1 MRLSRLLVYLGVLSI
16 VLIYI
21 FFVEFKYKQAESER
35 KEKTSRLL
43 QLDKDSLTEIKIVGS
58 KDQPIQIRKG
68 DSNSWRVVSPIDTNA
83 DTRAV
88 EGLITSSASAQPEK
102 IVLEKDAD
110 WNLYGLEK
118 PSSVVSFSANGKTAE
133 MSFGA
138 LNPSKSS
145 YYLRVQG
152 DPRLFLVADTLEKS
166 LNKSLFDVRDKA
178 VVKFSPEDI
187 TAIDIIRE
195 GKQTNLNKTEGKWRI
210 TDPVDARA
218 KTSGVRLFLM
228 SLAELKAQEIVD
240 SPLTENDSYG
250 FDKSLN
256 KIVLKGRDF
265 SKTLT
270 LGAISEK
277 SRETR
282 SPGNSVYLSVSGQT
296 PVYMVE
302 DKFFQS
308 DKVDAESLTDKSITS
323 FEPIDVEKIEIEFMD
338 QKWLLSKSSDNKWK
352 MEAPKRID
360 KLDDWLVSGLL
371 WSLKDLNFKS
381 EIFPIPEDL
390 SKYHLNNSP
399 LQFWLH
405 QKGSGSPTTI
415 RMGWDPL
422 SKATPENI
430 DSDSDPG
437 QPNEASGHKKVDKT
451 NEQRTPQTI
460 YAIVEPHVDR
470 PAIYVIDGG
479 FVGRLRID
487 LEQLGRGK

>member
-1 MRLSRLLVYLGVLSI
+1 MRPSRLLVYLGVLSI

-21 FFVEFKYKQAESER
+21 FLVEFKYKQSESER
-35 KEKTSRLL
+35 QEKASRLL
-43 QLDKDSLTEIKIVGS
+43 QLDRDSITEIKIVGS
-58 KDQPIQIRKG
+58 KDHPIQIRKG
-68 DSNSWRVVSPIDTNA
+68 ESNTWRVVSPIETNA
-83 DTRAV
+83 DTRTV

-102 IVLEKDAD
+102 IVLEKNAD

-118 PSSVVSFSANGKTAE
+118 PSLSLSFSANGKTVK

-138 LNPSKSS
+138 SNPSKAS

-166 LNKSLFDVRDKA
+166 LNKSLFDVREKA

-187 TAIDIIRE
+187 TAIEIIRE

-210 TDPVDARA
+210 TEPVDARA
-218 KTSGVRLFLM
+218 KTSGVRSFLM
-228 SLAELKAQEIVD
+228 SLAELKSKEMLDA
-240 SPLTENDSYG
+240 PLTENDSYG

-270 LGAISEK
+270 LGAIGEK
-277 SRETR
+277 SRESM
-282 SPGNSVYLSVSGQT
+282 SPDNSVYLSVSGQA
-296 PVYMVE
+296 PVYVVE
-302 DKFFQS
+302 DKFFQNA
-308 DKVDAESLTDKSITS
+308 KVDAESLTDKSITS
-323 FEPIDVEKIEIEFMD
+323 FEPIDVEKIEIEFMNK
-338 QKWLLSKSSDNKWK
+338 KWLLSKSTDNKWK
-352 MEAPKRID
+352 MEAPKKID

-381 EIFPIPEDL
+381 EISPIPEDL

-405 QKGSGSPTTI
+405 QKGSGSPTNI

-422 SKATPENI
+422 LQATQEKI
-430 DSDSDPG
+430 DSDSDPD
-437 QPNEASGHKKVDKT
+437 QPNEAYGHKKIDKK

-460 YAIVEPHVDR
+460 YAIVEPSVDR
-470 PAIYVIDGG
+470 PAIYILDGG

-487 LEQLGRGK
+487 LDQLGRGQ